1 MSEGNYSIPHGRCY
15 CDGHRNVTLNTPD
28 SSCDSFCSGE
38 ILYKSAAIVLQISY
52 AIVLLVGLL
61 GNLLT
66 CVLIKL
72 RKSMR
77 RSIHIYTFNLAV
89 CDCLI
94 LIFYVPS
101 QMVFIENQLNW
112 VMGVT
117 VCKVN
122 NIILPASLAATV
134 FTLLSITIDRA
145 RGLLQPFV
153 WRSDSQRYAKIS
165 IPIIWV
171 VSTLLSLPML
181 IYPTVSHTSLDGL
194 DVLTCREMWPDE
206 NVGNIYWIAMFA
218 LLFVIPLI
226 LIFILHVIMVVV
238 ISKEKNIIN
247 QKQNRK
253 MIKMT
258 IAVVT
263 VFLICTGMQH
273 TYFLVMVYGNVSD
286 IRFGA
291 FFFCASNF
299 VVSVQAA
306 LNPIIY
312 GTFRQDFNKG
322 FKGLICKL
330 MKLLKLLNNSPYLCH
345 HINYHEYQMY
355 EEDTLRHVTDF
366 DHYFRSRKS
375 CLADQIAGNVTDL
388 GLYSMVEGNM
398 EENGGSMLENN
409 NDMLNQ
415 MKNIRLE
422 ENETADLPISSSS
435 FYLLSKEF
443 LNRLSY
449 YMEGSKETEL

>member
-1 MSEGNYSIPHGRCY
+1 
-15 CDGHRNVTLNTPD
+15 
-28 SSCDSFCSGE
+28 
-38 ILYKSAAIVLQISY
+38 
-52 AIVLLVGLL
+52 
-61 GNLLT
+61 
-66 CVLIKL
+66 
-72 RKSMR
+72 
-77 RSIHIYTFNLAV
+77 
-89 CDCLI
+89 
-94 LIFYVPS
+94 
-101 QMVFIENQLNW
+101 
-112 VMGVT
+112 
-117 VCKVN
+117 
-122 NIILPASLAATV
+122 
-134 FTLLSITIDRA
+134 
-145 RGLLQPFV
+145 LLQPFI

-171 VSTLLSLPML
+171 VSILLSLPML
-181 IYPTVSHTSLDGL
+181 IYPTVSQTTLDGL
-194 DVLTCREMWPDE
+194 DILTCTEILPDE

-238 ISKEKNIIN
+238 IAKEKNSIN

-322 FKGLICKL
+322 FRGLICKL

-345 HINYHEYQMY
+345 DINYHEYHIY
-355 EEDTLRHVTDF
+355 EEDTFEHVTDF

-375 CLADQIAGNVTDL
+375 CLADQIDGNVT
-388 GLYSMVEGNM
+388 GSRLYSLVEEKV
-398 EENGGSMLENN
+398 EENDTYMLENNNEENTGSKAENSNEEDTASMLENSCEVNTGSKAENNNEKIMGSIQENSNEENTGSKLENSNEENTGSMLENS
-409 NDMLNQ
+409 DGMLNQ
-415 MKNIRLE
+415 IERIDLE
-422 ENETADLPISSSS
+422 QNKAEDIEISSSS

-443 LNRLSY
+443 LNRLSH
-449 YMEGSKETEL
+449 YMEESKETKV